1 MTEAPKER
9 RYRLCRRR
17 SGQRVGILVG
27 AVFLVGCGGS
37 EPRLARTDAQPL
49 IALTARIAH
58 EGACAQAR
66 DIAGVRAQA
75 LRLVNEGRVP
85 ARLQEPFL
93 SGVNALGEQA
103 PACVPAVTPAPTGP
117 PPKPG
122 KGHEQ

>member
-1 MTEAPKER
+1 M
-9 RYRLCRRR
+9 
-17 SGQRVGILVG
+17 RVVILVG

-37 EPRLARTDAQPL
+37 EPRLAQTDAQPL
-49 IALTARIAH
+49 IALTAQIAH

-66 DIAGVRAQA
+66 DITAVRARA

-103 PACVPAVTPAPTGP
+103 PACVPAVTPTP
-117 PPKPG
+117 PG
-122 KGHEQ
+122 KGNGHEHGKGHHKRGDEG

>member
-1 MTEAPKER
+1 M
-9 RYRLCRRR
+9 RLA
-17 SGQRVGILVG
+17 VLVG

-49 IALTARIAH
+49 VALTTRIAH

-66 DIAGVRAQA
+66 DIAAVRARA

-85 ARLQEPFL
+85 AKLQEPFL

-103 PACVPAVTPAPTGP
+103 PACVPKVTPAPP
-117 PPKPG
+117 EHG
-122 KGHEQ
+122 KGHGKGKGKGHDKHGEGD